1 MNPSY
6 TLWKSLSFCYCW
18 QRLKYE
24 ARPSDAF
31 LFLLML
37 QAYNLTLIVNVESH
51 QINNTGLFQNLIS
64 SSQHSRHICMVNI
77 EIQKLTFLIS
87 KPGFE
92 TQQHKYVSLKSTTLF
107 SLLHNELRE
116 VKTTLTPLLCH
127 IFQFLNTLTITALAT
142 YLCCP
147 SKIQ

>member
-1 MNPSY
+1 M
-6 TLWKSLSFCYCW
+6 
-18 QRLKYE
+18 
-24 ARPSDAF
+24 
-31 LFLLML
+31 
-37 QAYNLTLIVNVESH
+37 
-51 QINNTGLFQNLIS
+51 NNTGLFQNLIS

-147 SKIQ
+147 SKIQWFRKCDIFGISFKLPLSRLCGKQSTVDNIRENKNKPWETQISRDHKQLLC